1 MGKEWAF
8 AKLSE
13 KAAEMGGAD
22 KALEILNDL
31 DIIKKEEFA
40 KGERGMAGKMAP
52 WFPVVAILSVGGT
65 LLVQEI
71 QKRTVKKKE
80 ERRTSAELAKEAEAR
95 LISKL
100 SQSEK
105 VESADLEATLEEE
118 TERQSNIDTNEK
130 LS

>member
-31 DIIKKEEFA
+31 DIIKKEEYA
-40 KGERGMAGKMAP
+40 KGARGMAGKMGP
-52 WFPVVAILSVGGT
+52 WFPVVAVLSVGGT

-71 QKRTVKKKE
+71 QKRTAKKKE
-80 ERRTSAELAKEAEAR
+80 ERRISAELATEAEAR
-95 LISKL
+95 LIDKL
-100 SQSEK
+100 SRGEKAVSSE
-105 VESADLEATLEEE
+105 LEPTLGEEKSE
-118 TERQSNIDTNEK
+118 GQHNLDSTEQ
-130 LS
+130 

>member
-52 WFPVVAILSVGGT
+52 WFPVVAVLSVGGT
-65 LLVQEI
+65 LIVQEL
-71 QKRTVKKKE
+71 QKRAAKKKE
-80 ERRTSAELAKEAEAR
+80 EQRISTDLAAEAEAR
-95 LISKL
+95 IINKL
-100 SQSEK
+100 TQNEK
-105 VESADLEATLEEE
+105 VEPTDIEAIVEEE
-118 TERQSNIDTNEK
+118 KTERQNIVDSNE
-130 LS
+130 